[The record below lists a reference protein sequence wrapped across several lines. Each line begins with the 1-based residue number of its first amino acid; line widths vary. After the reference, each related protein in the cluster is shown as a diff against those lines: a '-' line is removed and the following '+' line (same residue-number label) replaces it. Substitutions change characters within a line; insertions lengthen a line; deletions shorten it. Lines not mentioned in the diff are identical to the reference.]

1 MDRKEIQ
8 QRINNLKDVINYH
21 RYNYH
26 VLDKQEISDEA
37 LDSLKHEL
45 FLLEQQHPEFITP
58 DSPTQRIGGKVLDGF
73 VKVKHQKQ
81 MVSLED
87 IFTQDEL
94 FDWQKYLTRQN
105 VNADSYFAE
114 LKVDGFAISLM
125 YQNGLLKQAITRG
138 DGKIGE
144 DVTENIK
151 TIESI
156 PLKIFVHKEKNL
168 PDKIKN
174 ILQNI
179 LDNGLIEIRGE
190 VYMSKT
196 EFDKINEQRKING
209 EDVYANPRNLA
220 SGSIRQ
226 LDSRVS
232 ASRKLSFMA
241 YDLPTD
247 VGTQTH
253 EDKHLV
259 LESLGFKTD
268 FGKTFKNLLEV
279 NNFWKEIEEKKD
291 KYDFL
296 IDGVVVTINDNNLFE
311 NLGIVG
317 KTPRGAR
324 ALKFSPNQA
333 TTIVENIVVQIGRT
347 GTATPVAELKPIMLG
362 GVKVCRATL
371 HNMDQIEKLDVRIG
385 DTVIVARAGDV
396 IPAIVEVVKQ
406 LRTGKEKQFKMPEFC
421 PVCGKKLQRQGE
433 DVACRCV
440 NNECPAVHREKLY
453 HFVSKKAFDIDG
465 LGPEIIDALLDNGLI
480 KNASDIFK
488 IKIDD
493 LKNLER
499 FAEKSS
505 QNLIDAIN
513 KSKTISLEK
522 FIYALGIRHIGE
534 ETSLDLARHF
544 KDIKNLAE
552 ASANDLKNIKDI
564 GPKSSEAIREWF
576 LTDSNIDLI
585 AKLLEN
591 GITINN
597 LKPVFQNLTGKTFV
611 ITGTLPT
618 LSRDQAKDLIVSMGG
633 SVASAVS
640 KNTDYLVLGENAGS
654 KFDDAKKLGVKII
667 DEKQLKEIVEK

>member
-1 MDRKEIQ
+1 MDRKEAQ

-45 FLLEQQHPEFITP
+45 FLLEQEYPELITI
-58 DSPTQRIGGKVLDGF
+58 DSPTQRIGGKPLDGF
-73 VKVKHQKQ
+73 VKVKHAKQ

-87 IFTQDEL
+87 VFSQEEL
-94 FDWQKYLTRQN
+94 FDWEKYLARQN
-105 VNADSYFAE
+105 VNPDSYFAE
-114 LKVDGFAISLM
+114 LKVDGFAISLR
-125 YQNGLLKQAITRG
+125 YQNGFLKQAITRG

-151 TIESI
+151 TVESI

-179 LDNGLIEIRGE
+179 LDNGLLEIRGE
-190 VYMSKT
+190 VYMSKI
-196 EFDKINEQRKING
+196 EFEKINAERKKNNQEI
-209 EDVYANPRNLA
+209 YANPRNLA

-226 LDSRVS
+226 LDPKIAS
-232 ASRKLSFMA
+232 SRKLSFMA

-247 VGTQTH
+247 IGANTH

-268 FGKTFKNLLEV
+268 FGKTFKNLSAV
-279 NNFWKEIEEKKD
+279 NDFWKEIEEKKE

-333 TTIVENIVVQIGRT
+333 TTIVENIIVQIGRT

-362 GVKVCRATL
+362 GVKVSRATL

-396 IPAIVEVVKQ
+396 IPAIIDVVKK

-421 PVCGKKLQRQGE
+421 PVCGKKLQRKDE
-433 DVACRCV
+433 DVAYRCV
-440 NNECPAVHREKLY
+440 NNECSAVHREKLY

-465 LGPEIIDALLDNGLI
+465 LGPEIIDALLDNGVI
-480 KNASDIFK
+480 KDASDIFK

-499 FAEKSS
+499 FAQKSS
-505 QNLIDAIN
+505 QNLVEAIA
-513 KSKTISLEK
+513 KSKKISLEK
-522 FIYALGIRHIGE
+522 FIYALGIRHVGE
-534 ETSLDLARHF
+534 ETAFDLARHF
-544 KDIKNLAE
+544 KNIKNLQNATID
-552 ASANDLKNIKDI
+552 DLQNIKDI
-564 GPKSSEAIREWF
+564 GPKSSEAIKEWF

-585 AKLLEN
+585 KKLLEN
-591 GITINN
+591 GITIIN
-597 LKPVFQNLTGKTFV
+597 LKPALQNLANRIFV

-618 LSRDQAKDLIVSMGG
+618 LSRDQAKDLIIGMGG
-633 SVASAVS
+633 KVANAVS
-640 KNTDYLVLGENAGS
+640 KNTDYLVLGANAGS
-654 KFDDAKKLGVKII
+654 KLNDAEKLGVKII
-667 DEKQLKEIVEK
+667 EEQELIKLVEK